1 MKKNININIVFTV
14 ATFISSIA
22 FGRDAIMKLNQAIN
36 TDFTKVANQIDPTQ
50 SEGKKSRAC
59 LLLIK
64 SAWLR
69 TGQKMAKDAGL
80 DELMEELDKDASR
93 SETELRLMS
102 GGEAANK
109 TLIQTVKDEVK
120 RQTNNGRLS
129 CGSKEDINKLIKNET
144 VANRLEEM
152 NFCISSEFLDNTGK

>member
-1 MKKNININIVFTV
+1 MKKNITIIFIIALLIN
-14 ATFISSIA
+14 SIA

-36 TDFTKVANQIDPTQ
+36 TDFTKVANQIDPSQTD
-50 SEGKKSRAC
+50 GKKSRAC

-69 TGQKMAKDAGL
+69 TGQKMAEDAGL
-80 DELMEELDKDASR
+80 DELMEELGKDASR
-93 SETELRLMS
+93 AETELRLMS

-109 TLIQTVKDEVK
+109 TLIQSVKEEVK

-144 VANRLEEM
+144 VANRLDEM
-152 NFCISSEFLDNTGK
+152 NFCVSSEFLDNTGK

>member
-1 MKKNININIVFTV
+1 MKKNFSKIIIPIIL
-14 ATFISSIA
+14 ISPFS

-36 TDFTKVANQIDPTQ
+36 TDFTKVGNQIDPTQ
-50 SEGKKSRAC
+50 TDGKKSRAC

-69 TGQKMAKDAGL
+69 TGQKMAEDAGL
-80 DELMEELDKDASR
+80 DELMEELAKDASR
-93 SETELRLMS
+93 AETELRLMS

-109 TLIQTVKDEVK
+109 TLIQSVKEEVK
-120 RQTNNGRLS
+120 RQTKNGRLS

-144 VANRLEEM
+144 VANRLDEM
-152 NFCISSEFLDNTGK
+152 NFCVSSEFLDNTGK